1 MIVLRA
7 GRIVAEGAPGSLGA
21 VAGVELRFRIR
32 DGVELPDLP
41 GLTLTTT
48 DDGIVGTSETPTEA
62 LHALTGWALEQR
74 VELEGLE
81 VRRPSLEDVYLELTA
96 ETEAEEVAS

>member
-1 MIVLRA
+1 M
-7 GRIVAEGAPGSLGA
+7 
-21 VAGVELRFRIR
+21 
-32 DGVELPDLP
+32 
-41 GLTLTTT
+41 
-48 DDGIVGTSETPTEA
+48 PTEA

-96 ETEAEEVAS
+96 EAEEIVS

>member
-1 MIVLRA
+1 MLTA
-7 GRIVAEGAPGSLGA
+7 TAEG
-21 VAGVELRFRIR
+21 V
-32 DGVELPDLP
+32 
-41 GLTLTTT
+41 
-48 DDGIVGTSETPTEA
+48 VGTSDVPTEA

-96 ETEAEEVAS
+96 EAEEIVS